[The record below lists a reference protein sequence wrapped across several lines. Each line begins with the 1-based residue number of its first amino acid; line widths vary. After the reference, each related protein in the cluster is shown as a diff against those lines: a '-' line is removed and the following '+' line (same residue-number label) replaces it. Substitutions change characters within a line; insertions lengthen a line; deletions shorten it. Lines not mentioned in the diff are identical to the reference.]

1 MSPVQALGLA
11 TTLLMVVAYV
21 GHSLRQRREPL
32 LPTSI
37 AIAIASAGIWGGLRV
52 IYLAFNIQHEN
63 VHGEDHLFIL
73 IGGMAVVWVSTRE
86 LVQHFGLVAPSDT
99 APPRQEPRNAGQTL
113 ANQVDPPI

>member
-37 AIAIASAGIWGGLRV
+37 AIAIASHSDPSGCKTLYNWRV
-52 IYLAFNIQHEN
+52 I
-63 VHGEDHLFIL
+63 
-73 IGGMAVVWVSTRE
+73 R
-86 LVQHFGLVAPSDT
+86 
-99 APPRQEPRNAGQTL
+99 
-113 ANQVDPPI
+113 